1 MSMLESTSD
10 EPQPDRAMVVV
21 AHPDDAEFMSAG
33 TVAKWAAHGAEVTYV
48 IITNG
53 NKGSEDPE
61 MTPTR
66 LAEIREEEQRNAGL
80 ILGVKNFE
88 FLGYE
93 DGYLVH
99 TLDLRRDITRLIRKY
114 RPDIVVTF
122 DPTARFMFDSYTNH
136 PDHRA
141 AGDATVDAI
150 FPSARDRLT
159 FPELLSDG
167 LEPHKVKQLWMGAG
181 GSGNVNIWVDI
192 GETIEQKK
200 AALAAHPSQ
209 IGPDV
214 GEFAGEM
221 ARGIAAN
228 QDFEYGEAFRRII
241 FDQPREA
248 RLTQRREQA
257 EAEKAEQAD

>member
-1 MSMLESTSD
+1 MTNEGTD
-10 EPQPDRAMVVV
+10 EFLPARAMVVV
-21 AHPDDAEFMSAG
+21 AHPDDAEFMVAG
-33 TVAKWAAHGAEVTYV
+33 TIAKWAARGAEATYV

-61 MTPTR
+61 MTPAR
-66 LAEIREEEQRNAGL
+66 LAEIREAEQRAAGR
-80 ILGVKNFE
+80 ILGVRNFE

-114 RPDIVVTF
+114 RPDVVITF
-122 DPTARFMFDSYTNH
+122 DPTARFMFDAYANH

-159 FPELLSDG
+159 FPDLLTDG
-167 LEPHKVKQLWMGAG
+167 LLPHKVKQLWMGAG
-181 GSGNVNIWVDI
+181 AGGAANVWVDI
-192 GETIEQKK
+192 SETIELKK
-200 AALAAHPSQ
+200 KALAAHPSQ
-209 IGPDV
+209 LSEEV
-214 GEFAGEM
+214 AEFAGEM
-221 ARGIAAN
+221 ARGQAEGR
-228 QDFEYGEAFRRII
+228 DYEYAEAFRRII

-248 RLTQRREQA
+248 RLAGRRERSG
-257 EAEKAEQAD
+257 

>member
-1 MSMLESTSD
+1 MTLEAPD
-10 EPQPDRAMVVV
+10 EFQPERAMVVV
-21 AHPDDAEFMSAG
+21 AHPDDAEFMVAG
-33 TVAKWAAHGAEVTYV
+33 TVAKWAGRGAEVTYV
-48 IITNG
+48 VITNG

-66 LAEIREEEQRNAGL
+66 LAEIREAEQRAAGR

-99 TLDLRRDITRLIRKY
+99 TLDLRRDLTRMIRKY
-114 RPDIVVTF
+114 RPDVVVTF
-122 DPTARFMFDSYTNH
+122 DPTARFMFDAYANH

-167 LEPHKVKQLWMGAG
+167 LEPHKVKQLWMGSGAG
-181 GSGNVNIWVDI
+181 ANANVWVDI
-192 GETIEQKK
+192 TETIDLKK
-200 AALAAHPSQ
+200 KALAAHPSQ
-209 IGPDV
+209 LSEEV
-214 GEFAGEM
+214 AEFASEM
-221 ARGIAAN
+221 ARGTAAE
-228 QDFEYGEAFRRII
+228 QEFEYGEAFRRII

-248 RLTQRREQA
+248 RLAQRREA
-257 EAEKAEQAD
+257 SN